1 MTYNETADVAEQP
14 CQLKCFS
21 SLVRLSMAFMFPFL
35 NKFAIDFSG
44 WPVLVFI
51 CKISLGTTF
60 NLLSL
65 LSLISVSVSISGKA
79 LWFRHCHWTERH
91 QRLPVSQ
98 LSEQWTAGR
107 WWENVRIVRG
117 KKTLRCEMWA
127 KCQRQEEMFL
137 QTGLGSAPVCNAWQ
151 RNSPNLTISHICFPC
166 FPLQH
171 RLGQGIWWVGS
182 TDLQRSF
189 SVVSAPCVEH
199 CKADTNIFTRCSH
212 GVHTVFALS
221 HERYGVPVDVWAL
234 ACTLYEIFTGKTL
247 LQASQQVLALCVL
260 HLVHLGANY
269 IV

>member
-1 MTYNETADVAEQP
+1 
-14 CQLKCFS
+14 
-21 SLVRLSMAFMFPFL
+21 MAFMFPFH
-35 NKFAIDFSG
+35 KFAIDFSG

-60 NLLSL
+60 NLLNL
-65 LSLISVSVSISGKA
+65 LSLISVILSISGKA

-98 LSEQWTAGR
+98 LS
-107 WWENVRIVRG
+107 
-117 KKTLRCEMWA
+117 LRCEMWA
-127 KCQRQEEMFL
+127 KCQRREEMFL
-137 QTGLGSAPVCNAWQ
+137 QNRLGSAPVCNAWQ

-199 CKADTNIFTRCSH
+199 CKADTCRHEHLHMSSH
-212 GVHTVFALS
+212 GVHTVFALG

-247 LQASQQVLALCVL
+247 LQASQQVLALCVAFGSSRCKL
-260 HLVHLGANY
+260 YV
-269 IV
+269 